1 MADRDENRL
10 INEAGVKAPAN
21 IKYHAGF
28 VSGLELL
35 LWKYREQVVKH
46 RGDPDGCA
54 DSEKRSF
61 SGTGF

>member
-28 VSGLELL
+28 VSGLDVDCQVELTHFFV
-35 LWKYREQVVKH
+35 EN
-46 RGDPDGCA
+46 
-54 DSEKRSF
+54 
-61 SGTGF
+61 